1 MKKREEK
8 MSEILAQA
16 VKLLND
22 AEKACAAN
30 YEMMK
35 EQDAKTQ
42 DLLHK
47 LELENLTRD
56 QRATLSTQL
65 RDCRRLRRCYKDA
78 WEELQP
84 IVEFT
89 EEPGSKEILQK
100 MTQIVSE
107 LRKVDKYHQNRFYV
121 PKAR

>member
-65 RDCRRLRRCYKDA
+65 RDCPEGFGAATKMLGKSCSPSSSLRKNPALRR
-78 WEELQP
+78 
-84 IVEFT
+84 
-89 EEPGSKEILQK
+89 
-100 MTQIVSE
+100 
-107 LRKVDKYHQNRFYV
+107 FY
-121 PKAR
+121 RR